1 MKQQAMNM
9 KILLFLLFL
18 ILTPVQVHPC
28 TGNTTMTTL
37 YNVTTIAEQNHNV
50 TCPFFLKKNRM
61 GKYVI
66 KKKANSF

>member
-1 MKQQAMNM
+1 MKQEAMNM

-18 ILTPVQVHPC
+18 ILTPVQAHPC

-50 TCPFFLKKNRM
+50 TCPFF
-61 GKYVI
+61 
-66 KKKANSF
+66 F

>member
-9 KILLFLLFL
+9 KILFFLLFL
-18 ILTPVQVHPC
+18 ILTPVQAHPC

-50 TCPFFLKKNRM
+50 TCPFFFKKNRM
-61 GKYVI
+61 GK
-66 KKKANSF
+66 